1 MQGSPFFLY
10 PVPFSLCAWHNGGL
24 PPFQCMWKKKLREAK
39 EKIQKFVVMINFSE
53 SWYAV
58 NLCFLP
64 QGFFFR
70 GVGEVV
76 WVAYY
81 YSVYTVHRALYFA
94 ILCIS
99 TILSNQTFEK
109 VWNRT
114 LTYQTLYKIKQF
126 QKQHLK
132 DFHCTMNF
140 LPEEMY

>member
-1 MQGSPFFLY
+1 MH
-10 PVPFSLCAWHNGGL
+10 VE
-24 PPFQCMWKKKLREAK
+24 KKIREAK

-53 SWYAV
+53 SCMQLIYV
-58 NLCFLP
+58 FY
-64 QGFFFR
+64 QKGFFR

-99 TILSNQTFEK
+99 AILSNQTFEK

-140 LPEEMY
+140 LSEEMY

>member
-1 MQGSPFFLY
+1 
-10 PVPFSLCAWHNGGL
+10 
-24 PPFQCMWKKKLREAK
+24 
-39 EKIQKFVVMINFSE
+39 MINFSE
-53 SWYAV
+53 SYMQLISV
-58 NLCFLP
+58 FYHK
-64 QGFFFR
+64 GFFFR
-70 GVGEVV
+70 GVGKVV

-81 YSVYTVHRALYFA
+81 YSVYTVHRELYFA

-140 LPEEMY
+140 LAEEKYWYVNTSSSLFNLVSS

>member
-1 MQGSPFFLY
+1 MVVFLL
-10 PVPFSLCAWHNGGL
+10 FSACG
-24 PPFQCMWKKKLREAK
+24 KKKLREAK

-53 SWYAV
+53 SYMQLISV
-58 NLCFLP
+58 FYHK
-64 QGFFFR
+64 GFFFR
-70 GVGEVV
+70 GVGKVV

-81 YSVYTVHRALYFA
+81 YSVYTVHRELYFA

-140 LPEEMY
+140 LAEEKY